1 MYEQVAPF
9 LEEAVSEYY
18 HKFFPNRKGPTRF
31 SFIMERSD
39 RKVLFYIFR
48 NADSFPVLFGKASDS
63 PEVGQRLMREYQ
75 VLSEIHALHNVPIKN
90 TIPKPFCC
98 EKFGNYWMMIEST
111 IKGHPLSNYI
121 RKRTQPFWKKTAK
134 YHFNL
139 ATNWLVSFHS
149 ATTHGVLQLTAK
161 ELKDF
166 FLNLMGNFC
175 RSWGMPYPN
184 SSFISALSKLL
195 DDCEGRTLP
204 LVKDHG
210 DYSPHQILVRNE
222 DIAIIDWELSPFWG
236 LPIIDLVIFSLYY
249 WTMMKRAFGPVKF
262 TIQHMESTFFE
273 YNDFS
278 ELVAQH
284 IRRYCTS
291 LRIDP
296 IFIRPLMLLRFIS
309 HPEWERIYEKL
320 NGGVGPIFSVV

>member
-1 MYEQVAPF
+1 MTSF
-9 LEEAVSEYY
+9 LEEVVSECY
-18 HKFFPNRKGPTRF
+18 HEFFPNCKGPIRF

-48 NADSFPVLFGKASDS
+48 NTDSFPVLFAKASDNS
-63 PEVGQRLMREYQ
+63 EVGQRLMREYK
-75 VLSEIHALHNVPIKN
+75 VLSEIHALHNIPIKN
-90 TIPKPFCC
+90 TIPKPFCG
-98 EKFGNYWMMIEST
+98 EKFGNYWMIIEST

-121 RKRTQPFWKKTAK
+121 RKRTLPFWKKTANN
-134 YHFNL
+134 HFNL
-139 ATNWLVSFHS
+139 AANWLVSFHS
-149 ATTHGVLQLTAK
+149 TTTHRVLQLRAQ

-166 FLNLMGNFC
+166 FVNLMGDFC

-184 SSFISALSKLL
+184 SSFILALSNLL
-195 DDCEGRTLP
+195 DDCQGRTLP

-210 DYSPHQILVRNE
+210 DYSPHQILVRNG

-249 WTMMKRAFGPVKF
+249 RTMMKGTFVPVKF
-262 TIQHMESTFFE
+262 TIQDMESTFFQ

-284 IRRYCTS
+284 MKRYCNS

-296 IFIRPLMLLRFIS
+296 IFIKPLILLRFMF
-309 HPEWERIYEKL
+309 HPEWEHVYEKL
-320 NGGVGPIFSVV
+320 NGRIGPIFSVIHKG